1 MIGAPRGASY
11 AVPSTPREE
20 ASTATTPA
28 SVRCNSANLQPRVVV
43 RDTEGRARHYAAT
56 PKREASHDK
65 PAGDDPHWD
74 SRPGLPN
81 SRACQRG
88 RTRTPLSKQSG
99 NVSTTSYYALE
110 TCVRAV
116 PESLSAVDPPSWST
130 APFSAWFWRATM
142 AIYVSPNRAWLGRP
156 RWDDPHTA
164 HETAT
169 PWVCSHLGQY
179 PGSAL
184 RLHPGRMSCPVTPP

>member
-43 RDTEGRARHYAAT
+43 RHTEGRARHYAAT
-56 PKREASHDK
+56 PRREASHDK

-81 SRACQRG
+81 SRACRRG
-88 RTRTPLSKQSG
+88 PTRTPPSKQSG
-99 NVSTTSYYALE
+99 NVSTASCDSNHAPE

-116 PESLSAVDPPSWST
+116 PESLSAVDPLSWST
-130 APFSAWFWRATM
+130 HP
-142 AIYVSPNRAWLGRP
+142 I
-156 RWDDPHTA
+156 
-164 HETAT
+164 
-169 PWVCSHLGQY
+169 Q
-179 PGSAL
+179 
-184 RLHPGRMSCPVTPP
+184 LHPGRMSCPVTPP